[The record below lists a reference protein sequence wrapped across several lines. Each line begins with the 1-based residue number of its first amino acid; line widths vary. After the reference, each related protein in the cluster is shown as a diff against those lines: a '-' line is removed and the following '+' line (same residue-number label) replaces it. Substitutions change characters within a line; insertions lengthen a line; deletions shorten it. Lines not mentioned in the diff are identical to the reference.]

1 MPAPARAT
9 LDTIVE
15 NLRINWGS
23 VDQGQHRDWSDRS
36 TVEYSFIS
44 PVGGSFIGPVEL
56 YGVQSMSDTQ
66 KNFARLAFELWDDV
80 VPLNIEGNSRSPEIT
95 FGYSSTTND
104 GGTYARTE
112 EEYFGTHLTDASIWL
127 NTGWDTHDEDSDLV
141 FGSYGFLTYLHEIGH
156 SLGLTHPGTYDASDS
171 ADPTYADDASYAQDT
186 LKYTVMSYFN
196 ANADGSTTDHW
207 GDDGMRKFASTP
219 LLHDIAAMQAIYGV
233 DTTTRTGDT
242 VYGFNSNAGKMI
254 GDVAFN
260 PYSFVENPNPVFCI
274 WDAGGNDTLD
284 ASGFGTSQRI
294 FLGEGEFSSI
304 GSLTDNVSI
313 AFGARIE
320 NAIGGSGNDTIS
332 GNDSNNRLDGGGGDD
347 TLYAHIGV
355 DTLIGGTGNDILWGS
370 GDDSLQGGANDD
382 TYYVAGGDVVTESY
396 GQGTDTVYTE
406 LATYSMTAHVDNLT
420 FTNPEFYPTNPHT
433 AYGNSIANVITGT
446 DGVDTFHGNGGNDRL
461 YGRGGNDT
469 LNGGVGDDR
478 LYGEVGNDTLN
489 GNDNADQLFGG
500 ENGDILNGGAG
511 NDWLQGDDGNDT
523 LRGDGGGDQL
533 IGGAGKDILT
543 GGADADMFV
552 FNSAADSA
560 LVSLFVSTI
569 DNVDTITDFVHGV
582 DRIDLRAIDANAA
595 TWNNDLFSFL
605 SSATGYAGDWTGK
618 VWFQQE
624 ATWVSSGPF
633 GTGLP
638 IPLNATT
645 TVFASTD
652 TDSAAE
658 FQVKLTGLVSL
669 TASDFLL

>member
-1 MPAPARAT
+1 MATQAQPTTVAGAP
-9 LDTIVE
+9 
-15 NLRINWGS
+15 
-23 VDQGQHRDWSDRS
+23 
-36 TVEYSFIS
+36 
-44 PVGGSFIGPVEL
+44 
-56 YGVQSMSDTQ
+56 
-66 KNFARLAFELWDDV
+66 
-80 VPLNIEGNSRSPEIT
+80 
-95 FGYSSTTND
+95 
-104 GGTYARTE
+104 RTE
-112 EEYFGTHLTDASIWL
+112 EEYSGTNLTDASIWL
-127 NTGWDTHDEDSDLV
+127 NTGWDTHDEDFDLV

-171 ADPTYADDASYAQDT
+171 ADPTYADDAGYAQDT

-332 GNDSNNRLDGGGGDD
+332 GDDSNEPPRRRRRRRYPLCPHRRRHADRRNRQRHPLGLRRRQPAGWRQRRHLLCRRRRCGD
-347 TLYAHIGV
+347 
-355 DTLIGGTGNDILWGS
+355 
-370 GDDSLQGGANDD
+370 QF
-382 TYYVAGGDVVTESY
+382 Y

-652 TDSAAE
+652 TPTRRLNSR
-658 FQVKLTGLVSL
+658 S
-669 TASDFLL
+669 S